1 MLLFKWRFLL
11 LITKFRN
18 RKTYAYRVYSYT
30 YTYSYIQFQLL
41 LKVYRTVILTP
52 YKQKDSVKFD
62 MKKLDKST
70 QKKLFE

>member
-18 RKTYAYRVYSYT
+18 RKIYAYRVYS

>member
-11 LITKFRN
+11 LITKFGN
-18 RKTYAYRVYSYT
+18 RKTYAYRVYS

>member
-18 RKTYAYRVYSYT
+18 RKTYAYRVYS

-62 MKKLDKST
+62 MKNLDKST